1 MNASIFRANNA
12 GATDIVSV
20 KRAKKGDTD
29 IDITPMI
36 DVVFLLLIFF
46 LVCSTIGKTT
56 SVQVPKAKL
65 GVGVNPMTST
75 LFTVSG
81 MEGEPSVYIGD
92 TTSGHLLPND
102 HELQAAEIVQAV
114 EKGVR
119 EGKVRVMILA
129 DRRLFHGEVARIS
142 AIAASV
148 PGVTLHFVIQKDD

>member
-1 MNASIFRANNA
+1 MNSSAFRNNTST
-12 GATDIVSV
+12 TDIVSV
-20 KRAKKGDTD
+20 KRVRKGDTD

-46 LVCSTIGKTT
+46 LVCSTIGQTT

-65 GVGVNPMTST
+65 GVAVNPIQST
-75 LFTVSG
+75 LFTISG
-81 MEGEPSVYIGD
+81 MEGEPSVYVGD
-92 TTSGHLLPND
+92 VASGRLLPND
-102 HELQAAEIVQAV
+102 HELQAAEIVQSV

-142 AIAASV
+142 AVAASV
-148 PGVTLHFVIQKDD
+148 PGVTLHFIIQKDE